1 MDRSTIKKIYKEAR
15 RPMGVYR
22 IINHRN
28 NKMYVGFSV
37 DLHARINRHRAQLK
51 LKSHRNREL
60 QETWNLFGE
69 SAFNFEV
76 LDVLEYKETS
86 QINPDDEL
94 KALMQLWVAKLE
106 KEGCSI
112 VML

>member
-1 MDRSTIKKIYKEAR
+1 
-15 RPMGVYR
+15 
-22 IINHRN
+22 
-28 NKMYVGFSV
+28 
-37 DLHARINRHRAQLK
+37 
-51 LKSHRNREL
+51 
-60 QETWNLFGE
+60 
-69 SAFNFEV
+69 V